1 MRKNFRVVTAIS
13 VVMLFVICV
22 GASITAQAK
31 SKKKA
36 AGQKGK
42 AVSAKKT
49 GKKSTGRV
57 AKKSSSKKKQVA
69 SRSRRSR
76 SVSSAGSKKS
86 SRSARN
92 RVVKASSGRLSRAAR
107 RRRARALALARMRAA
122 RARDAALT
130 NITAANIEKDI
141 SVGED
146 LEIRQAALA
155 AMSGRSATAVV
166 MDPNTG
172 RVYTVVNQR
181 MALGSPVKPCS
192 TVKVIV
198 SLAALHESSFDPT
211 EPVQL
216 SRRSSMNL
224 TDALARSNNP
234 FFQVIGRSLGYDKV
248 IKYADNFGFGQ
259 KTGVNYPGESEGFL
273 PEEGTTLMPSHGD
286 GFGVTAMQ
294 LAAFTSAI
302 ANGGNLYVPRV
313 PRTAED
319 AADFKPELKRKIE
332 MSPEDRAR
340 LMAGMIGAVNYGTAR
355 RAANSLVQVAGKTGT
370 CTGDRDKLRLFT
382 SFSSVE
388 NPQIVV
394 TVITNDS
401 KFGGNHA
408 TEIAGK
414 IYASIAPRFFRERM
428 VVPVSAETEVSLP
441 PVKIGNQ

>member
-1 MRKNFRVVTAIS
+1 MRKNFRAFTMIA
-13 VVMLFVICV
+13 VVMLFVVCV
-22 GASITAQAK
+22 GASLTVQAK
-31 SKKKA
+31 TKKKSASKKSNTA
-36 AGQKGK
+36 
-42 AVSAKKT
+42 S
-49 GKKSTGRV
+49 KKSTSKV
-57 AKKSSSKKKQVA
+57 ARKSSGKKKQVA

-76 SVSSAGSKKS
+76 SARSVGSKRS
-86 SRSARN
+86 SRSVRN
-92 RVVKASSGRLSRAAR
+92 RVVRGSSGRLSRSAR
-107 RRRARALALARMRAA
+107 LRRARALYLARMRAA
-122 RARDAALT
+122 RARDAALS
-130 NITAANIEKDI
+130 NITAANIEKDN

-155 AMSGRSATAVV
+155 AMSGRSATVVV

-172 RVYTVVNQR
+172 RVYTIVNQR

-198 SLAALHESSFDPT
+198 SLAALHESVFDPT
-211 EPVQL
+211 EQVQL

-259 KTGVNYPGESEGFL
+259 KTGVNYPGESDGFL

-286 GFGVTAMQ
+286 GFGVTAIQ

-302 ANGGNLYVPRV
+302 ANGGSLYVPRV

-319 AADFKPELKRKIE
+319 ASDFKPELKRKIE
-332 MSPEDRAR
+332 MSPEDRAQ
-340 LMAGMIGAVNYGTAR
+340 LMTGMIGAVNYGTAR
-355 RAANSLVQVAGKTGT
+355 RAANPLGQVAGKTGT

-394 TVITNDS
+394 TVITTDS

-414 IYASIAPRFFRERM
+414 IYAATAPRFFRERM
-428 VVPVSAETEVSLP
+428 VIPVAAETEVAIP
-441 PVKIGNQ
+441 QVKTANQ

>member
-1 MRKNFRVVTAIS
+1 
-13 VVMLFVICV
+13 
-22 GASITAQAK
+22 
-31 SKKKA
+31 
-36 AGQKGK
+36 
-42 AVSAKKT
+42 
-49 GKKSTGRV
+49 
-57 AKKSSSKKKQVA
+57 
-69 SRSRRSR
+69 
-76 SVSSAGSKKS
+76 
-86 SRSARN
+86 
-92 RVVKASSGRLSRAAR
+92 
-107 RRRARALALARMRAA
+107 
-122 RARDAALT
+122 
-130 NITAANIEKDI
+130 
-141 SVGED
+141 
-146 LEIRQAALA
+146 
-155 AMSGRSATAVV
+155 
-166 MDPNTG
+166 
-172 RVYTVVNQR
+172 
-181 MALGSPVKPCS
+181 
-192 TVKVIV
+192 
-198 SLAALHESSFDPT
+198 
-211 EPVQL
+211 
-216 SRRSSMNL
+216 
-224 TDALARSNNP
+224 
-234 FFQVIGRSLGYDKV
+234 
-248 IKYADNFGFGQ
+248 
-259 KTGVNYPGESEGFL
+259 
-273 PEEGTTLMPSHGD
+273 
-286 GFGVTAMQ
+286 MQ

-428 VVPVSAETEVSLP
+428 VVPVAAETEVSLP